1 VSEQHSTPNPAIN
14 DPQQRGT
21 GLSRYL
27 AAMGPGFLFAGAAI
41 GTSHVVQATRAGAD
55 YGTGLLVFILLAI
68 LIKYPCFYFGP
79 LYASK
84 TGKSLV
90 EGYRL
95 TFGKPIVALFGLIQ
109 IPVFAIIVAAI
120 AITTAGV
127 GGNLLRIP
135 LSGPVLAVLLIA
147 ACGVIIY
154 SGGYAIVDRINKVF
168 IAILS
173 VTTLIATVLALPNV
187 SWSWYPASAVS
198 PLFSATTFVTLVAI
212 LGFMPSGLSLSIVN
226 SLWSL
231 ARNEANG
238 ASADSRMEKLDFNI
252 GYIGSALIAACF
264 VVMGAGVLHSQNINL
279 ATGSVGF
286 ASQVVD
292 MYVST
297 LGPWSGFVV
306 GISIFTVLLTTLL
319 TVLDGFPRVIV
330 AVFESLG
337 HDGARQAA
345 RPKQAHPGQRPNAGK
360 GKGARYLAMAGLSVL
375 AALILFFLMG
385 NFWLFINFA
394 MITSAVVSPLLA
406 GLNHLTMNGV
416 SVSRAD
422 RPSALLNAWSA
433 LAIVTLAILSVCY
446 LYIRFV
452 L

>member
-1 VSEQHSTPNPAIN
+1 MSEQYSTPSPATDNPR
-14 DPQQRGT
+14 QRGN

-84 TGKSLV
+84 TGNSLV

-95 TFGKPIVALFGLIQ
+95 TFGKPVVALFGLMQ

-127 GGNLLRIP
+127 GGNLLGIP
-135 LSGPVLAVLLIA
+135 LSGPVLAALLIG

-154 SGGYAIVDRINKVF
+154 SGGYSIVDRINKLF

-173 VTTLIATVLALPNV
+173 VTTIIATVLALPNV
-187 SWSWYPASAVS
+187 DWSFYPASAVS
-198 PLFSATTFVTLVAI
+198 PLFSGTTFVTLVAV

-238 ASADSRMEKLDFNI
+238 ASADSRLERLDFNI
-252 GYIGSALIAACF
+252 GYIGSAIIAACF
-264 VVMGAGVLHSQNINL
+264 VIMGAGVLHSQNINL

-292 MYVST
+292 LYVST

-306 GISIFTVLLTTLL
+306 GISIFTVLLSTLL
-319 TVLDGFPRVIV
+319 TVLDGFPRVVV

-337 HDGARQAA
+337 HDGNERNERAA
-345 RPKQAHPGQRPNAGK
+345 RPEELRLGQRQN
-360 GKGARYLAMAGLSVL
+360 ARYLAMAGLSVL
-375 AALILFFLMG
+375 AILILFFLMR

-406 GLNHLTMNGV
+406 ALNHFTINGA
-416 SVSRAD
+416 SVNRAD

-433 LAIVTLAILSVCY
+433 LAIVTLAILSLCY
-446 LYIRFV
+446 LYVRFV
-452 L
+452 P

>member
-1 VSEQHSTPNPAIN
+1 MSEQHSQPSTSSNAARAASP
-14 DPQQRGT
+14 RR
-21 GLSRYL
+21 SRYL

-55 YGTGLLVFILLAI
+55 YGTGLLAFILLAI

-84 TGKSLV
+84 TGNSLV
-90 EGYRL
+90 EGYRQ
-95 TFGKPIVALFGLIQ
+95 TFGKSVVALFGLVQ

-127 GGNLLRIP
+127 GGNLLGIG
-135 LSGPVLAVLLIA
+135 LSGPTLATVLIV
-147 ACGVIIY
+147 ACCVIIY
-154 SGGYAIVDRINKVF
+154 AGGYAIVDAVNKLF

-173 VTTLIATVLALPNV
+173 VTTLIATALALPNV
-187 SWSWYPASAVS
+187 DWSFYPSTAVS
-198 PLFSATTFVTLVAI
+198 PLLSHTTFVTLVAV

-231 ARNEANG
+231 ARNDANG
-238 ASADSRMEKLDFNI
+238 MRADSRQERADFDI

-264 VVMGAGVLHSQNINL
+264 VIMGAGVLHSQNINL

-292 MYVST
+292 LYVAT

-319 TVLDGFPRVIV
+319 TVLDGFPRVVV

-337 HDGARQAA
+337 RDEASPQPEQVRV
-345 RPKQAHPGQRPNAGK
+345 GQRQ
-360 GKGARYLAMAGLSVL
+360 GALYLAMAALSVL
-375 AALILFFLMG
+375 AVLILYFLMS

-394 MITSAVVSPLLA
+394 MITSAVISPLLA
-406 GLNHLTMNGV
+406 ALNHFTINGV
-416 SVSRAD
+416 SVAPSD
-422 RPSALLNAWSA
+422 RPSALLNAWSG
-433 LAIVTLAILSVCY
+433 LAIVTLAVLSLCY
-446 LYIRFV
+446 LYVRF
-452 L
+452 LS